1 MAPIEIDDFPSD
13 RNLHLWLGFSSSLCL
28 NSQMVDVFLIHMV
41 GISIRHDE
49 ACFSVRGLMMSD
61 FSGPLV
67 SLMKYGDS
75 TGSTSNSMGI

>member
-1 MAPIEIDDFPSD
+1 
-13 RNLHLWLGFSSSLCL
+13 
-28 NSQMVDVFLIHMV
+28 MVDVFLIHMV